1 MSPIWPRAA
10 RKPDDVVTMSNTT
23 TPAARPAESTEP
35 PAGPPKILLVAT
47 PLALAALSAAV
58 IFTGFGLGYWTTL
71 GPGPG
76 FFPFWIGLLMGISSL
91 VWLLQALRGNP
102 NVLPQPEEPVMLDTD
117 TVRTAPTAKKR
128 PIWTVLLSLVI
139 LASLLELIG
148 FQLSMFAFLLFQLKF
163 QGGRKWLSSLI
174 IALVGSFGVFYL
186 FTEVLQVTLPT
197 SSINVLEDLG
207 L

>member
-10 RKPDDVVTMSNTT
+10 RKSDDVMTMSTT
-23 TPAARPAESTEP
+23 TPAASPAETQEP
-35 PAGPPKILLVAT
+35 PAGPSKVLLVAT
-47 PLALAALSAAV
+47 PVALAVLSAAV
-58 IFTGFGLGYWTTL
+58 IFTSFGLGYWTTL

-76 FFPFWIGLLMGISSL
+76 FFPFWIGILLGSSSI
-91 VWLLQALRGNP
+91 VWLIQALRGNP
-102 NVLPQPEEPVMLDTD
+102 NVIVPAEEPIVLDTE
-117 TVRTAPTAKKR
+117 TVSTAPTATKR
-128 PIWTVLLSLVI
+128 PIWIVLLSLVI

-163 QGGRKWLSSLI
+163 QGGRKWPLSLI

>member
-10 RKPDDVVTMSNTT
+10 RKSDDVVTMSKTT
-23 TPAARPAESTEP
+23 TAPAPQAETAEP
-35 PAGPPKILLVAT
+35 PAGSSKILLVAT
-47 PLALAALSAAV
+47 PVALAALAGAV
-58 IFTGFGLGYWTTL
+58 VFTSFGLGYWTTL

-76 FFPFWIGLLMGISSL
+76 FFPFWIGLLLGISSI
-91 VWLLQALRGNP
+91 VWLIQALRGNP
-102 NVLPQPEEPVMLDTD
+102 NVVVPAEEPVTLDTQ
-117 TVRTAPTAKKR
+117 TVSTAPTAKKR
-128 PIWTVLLSLVI
+128 PVWTVLLSLVV

-197 SSINVLEDLG
+197 SSINFLEDLG

>member
-10 RKPDDVVTMSNTT
+10 RKPNDVVTMSKTT
-23 TPAARPAESTEP
+23 TADTTSDALEP
-35 PAGPPKILLVAT
+35 PDGPSKILLVAT

-58 IFTGFGLGYWTTL
+58 IFTSFGLGYWTTL

-76 FFPFWIGLLMGISSL
+76 FFPFWIGVLLGLSSL
-91 VWLLQALRGNP
+91 VWLFQAHRGNP
-102 NVLPQPEEPVMLDTD
+102 NVVPQPESPITLDTD
-117 TVRTAPTAKKR
+117 AVSTAPTAKKR
-128 PIWTVLLSLVI
+128 PIWIVLLSLVI

-163 QGGRKWLSSLI
+163 QGGRKWLLSLI
-174 IALVGSFGVFYL
+174 IALAGSFGVFYL

-197 SSINVLEDLG
+197 SSMDFLENLG